1 MNYTDEQNKGNN
13 SGMYG
18 QTEGMR
24 SEQENRSDSDR
35 MKAGEQNRQDEVG
48 YDKTRGDETAWKSG
62 EGLSDKVERKLE
74 KAEKKIEK
82 AEKKVEKAG
91 EKFAKG
97 FVNDGERKLEKA
109 IRKYEDK
116 LIQAVA
122 EEKLGELSD
131 DNYLS
136 TQVTQMMYPSY
147 KADFSDSDWIDCYRV
162 TYKNGKLNL
171 AVTYPGD
178 VEGWRYYYEEIIYGK
193 QNTEELRELVDGMSE
208 VEKRGE

>member
-74 KAEKKIEK
+74 KAEKKSQIFILPDG
-82 AEKKVEKAG
+82 KKKNVKRLSEPSPATERSESRERQIQVEKTQT
-91 EKFAKG
+91 
-97 FVNDGERKLEKA
+97 VLPKA
-109 IRKYEDK
+109 DS
-116 LIQAVA
+116 VV
-122 EEKLGELSD
+122 
-131 DNYLS
+131 S
-136 TQVTQMMYPSY
+136 TQESV
-147 KADFSDSDWIDCYRV
+147 
-162 TYKNGKLNL
+162 
-171 AVTYPGD
+171 
-178 VEGWRYYYEEIIYGK
+178 
-193 QNTEELRELVDGMSE
+193 
-208 VEKRGE
+208 

>member
-109 IRKYEDK
+109 
-116 LIQAVA
+116 
-122 EEKLGELSD
+122 EK
-131 DNYLS
+131 
-136 TQVTQMMYPSY
+136 
-147 KADFSDSDWIDCYRV
+147 K
-162 TYKNGKLNL
+162 
-171 AVTYPGD
+171 
-178 VEGWRYYYEEIIYGK
+178 
-193 QNTEELRELVDGMSE
+193 
-208 VEKRGE
+208 

>member
-109 IRKYEDK
+109 EKNREGRKKLDEVPDGINRNIDRAKEQINRTAENMEHNIR
-116 LIQAVA
+116 
-122 EEKLGELSD
+122 
-131 DNYLS
+131 
-136 TQVTQMMYPSY
+136 T
-147 KADFSDSDWIDCYRV
+147 ADRNNMG
-162 TYKNGKLNL
+162 T
-171 AVTYPGD
+171 
-178 VEGWRYYYEEIIYGK
+178 
-193 QNTEELRELVDGMSE
+193 GMSHDSQKDM
-208 VEKRGE
+208 KR

>member
-35 MKAGEQNRQDEVG
+35 MKAGERNRQDEVG

-109 IRKYEDK
+109 EKKIEK
-116 LIQAVA
+116 A
-122 EEKLGELSD
+122 EK
-131 DNYLS
+131 
-136 TQVTQMMYPSY
+136 
-147 KADFSDSDWIDCYRV
+147 
-162 TYKNGKLNL
+162 KLNEVPDGINRNIDR
-171 AVTYPGD
+171 AKEQINRTAENMEHNIRTADRNNMG
-178 VEGWRYYYEEIIYGK
+178 
-193 QNTEELRELVDGMSE
+193 TGMSHDSQKDM
-208 VEKRGE
+208 KR